1 MLVRCAALGALLGGE
16 YSPEHWRT
24 GTTTVEREK
33 DRQGEGRKR
42 GREDEG
48 KEEGREEKEGV
59 TEGGYNRCL
68 QRR

>member
-1 MLVRCAALGALLGGE
+1 M
-16 YSPEHWRT
+16 
-24 GTTTVEREK
+24 EREK

-42 GREDEG
+42 GREEEG